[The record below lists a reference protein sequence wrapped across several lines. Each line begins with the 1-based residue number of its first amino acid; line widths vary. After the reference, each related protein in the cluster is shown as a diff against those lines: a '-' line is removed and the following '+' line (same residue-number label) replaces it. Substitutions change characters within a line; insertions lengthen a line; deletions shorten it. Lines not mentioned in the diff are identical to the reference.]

1 MGESILKSQHA
12 FMKGKSTTTQLTQI
26 SHLISESVDIHGL
39 VEALYLNFS
48 KAFDRVIEM
57 VHKQSVTISGST
69 SEWLSDTLGPDALFN
84 SC

>member
-57 VHKQSVTISGST
+57 VHI
-69 SEWLSDTLGPDALFN
+69 LSHRTQAKCDYLWFN
-84 SC
+84 V

>member
-57 VHKQSVTISGST
+57 VHI
-69 SEWLSDTLGPDALFN
+69 LSHRTQEKCDYFWFN
-84 SC
+84 V